1 MLALLLAAALGAS
14 AAPQKVVVGA
24 YLNDL
29 QSLDLKTHSYAADVY
44 VWFRWREAKLDP
56 ASSMEVM
63 NPYELWALT
72 RVTDYERP
80 LRLPTGE
87 LYQVVRLQGRFSTK
101 MDLGDYPFDE
111 QVLSIDL
118 EDSRLTAD
126 DLEYSADPMGAARA
140 PDLRLPGYVLGET
153 SLKIFPRESP
163 TRFGDPRAGRP
174 AVFSRAR
181 LELPISR
188 PPLTYSVKLLLPIAC
203 VIFCAALMSFFEP
216 RHVDARVGI
225 GITALLTIVALQIT
239 LNADLPDVDYLV
251 LMDKIYL
258 GAYLFVITG
267 LALVV
272 RTTKHHTPR
281 ALRFERVVLGSCL
294 AAYLAAVAALVAVSA

>member
-1 MLALLLAAALGAS
+1 MLALLLVLTNIAVS
-14 AAPQKVVVGA
+14 APQKVVVGA

-44 VWFRWREAKLDP
+44 VWFRWRDPKLDP
-56 ASSMEVM
+56 ASSMELM

-72 RVTDYERP
+72 RAPDYERP
-80 LRLPTGE
+80 VRLENGE
-87 LYQVVRLQGRFSTK
+87 LYQVVRVQGRFSSK
-101 MDLGDYPFDE
+101 MDLGAYPFDRQTLTVE
-111 QVLSIDL
+111 F
-118 EDSRLTAD
+118 EDSRLAAD
-126 DLEYSADPMGAARA
+126 ELEYAAEAASRA
-140 PDLRLPGYVLGET
+140 PELRLPGYVVGQA
-153 SLKIFPRESP
+153 SLKTSPRESP
-163 TRFGDPRAGRP
+163 TTFGDPRAGRP

-203 VIFCAALMSFFEP
+203 VVFCAALMSFFEP

-272 RTTKHHTPR
+272 RTTKHYTPR